1 VFLEA
6 ARAFPQFRGRTEGEL
21 VAWLLQVLA
30 SKLGG
35 LVRRYLGAGRRNVR
49 REQDLVAEL
58 DGCSWCPDRSPS
70 HEAARREQAVL
81 VAGALGRLPEHY
93 REVVTLHHMEGLSL
107 PETARRM
114 GRTADGVGK
123 LWVRALARLR
133 DLLGER
139 QCPPAPI
146 EPECA
151 RGTTRHRTKQLTG
164 PAATPATTTTS
175 RVSNTKQITWPGP
188 RAALGSADTTTFRA
202 PDPPPN
208 NHERAGRRHGSG

>member
-1 VFLEA
+1 MEPRTTDDRLARARAGDPAALGRLLEQYRPYLAVRARLQLSRQLRGKADPADVVQEVFLEA

-49 REQDLVAEL
+49 REQDLVAEP

-70 HEAARREQAVL
+70 QEAARREQAVL

-123 LWVRALARLR
+123 LWARALARLR

-139 QCPPAPI
+139 P
-146 EPECA
+146 
-151 RGTTRHRTKQLTG
+151 
-164 PAATPATTTTS
+164 
-175 RVSNTKQITWPGP
+175 
-188 RAALGSADTTTFRA
+188 
-202 PDPPPN
+202 
-208 NHERAGRRHGSG
+208 